1 METSVRKG
9 GTVVRSGQTDIF
21 VVGGGPAGLA
31 AAIAARR
38 KGFQVTVADGA
49 APPIEKPCGEG
60 MMPETLAVLNVLGV
74 NFAPEE
80 GFRFR
85 GVSFIQQGAT
95 VSADF
100 AHGRGLGLRRP
111 ALHEGLWR
119 AAENCGVRI
128 LWKTPVRGMQGQ
140 TVQLSCGTIRARWIV
155 GADGHGSRIRRWSGL
170 DSAVGHERRYANRRH
185 YQVRPWSNRMEVY
198 WGSTAQGYVTPIA
211 SDEVCVVTM
220 GNTPQAASFHNAL
233 NDLPELRERLAG
245 ARLGSRER
253 GAVSAMLSLQRVQRG
268 NVVLL
273 GDASGGV
280 DAITGEGLRM
290 AFQQAL
296 ALADALVTGDLQ
308 PYQRAHRKIARRPML
323 MGNLMLWLSRHS
335 PIRERAI
342 RAMQQRPDL
351 FTHMLATH
359 MGEATPMELL
369 FTGAQLGLRLLD
381 ASEKG

>member
-1 METSVRKG
+1 M
-9 GTVVRSGQTDIF
+9 
-21 VVGGGPAGLA
+21 
-31 AAIAARR
+31 
-38 KGFQVTVADGA
+38 
-49 APPIEKPCGEG
+49 
-60 MMPETLAVLNVLGV
+60 
-74 NFAPEE
+74 
-80 GFRFR
+80 
-85 GVSFIQQGAT
+85 
-95 VSADF
+95 
-100 AHGRGLGLRRP
+100 
-111 ALHEGLWR
+111 
-119 AAENCGVRI
+119 
-128 LWKTPVRGMQGQ
+128 
-140 TVQLSCGTIRARWIV
+140 
-155 GADGHGSRIRRWSGL
+155 
-170 DSAVGHERRYANRRH
+170 
-185 YQVRPWSNRMEVY
+185 
-198 WGSTAQGYVTPIA
+198 
-211 SDEVCVVTM
+211 
-220 GNTPQAASFHNAL
+220 
-233 NDLPELRERLAG
+233 
-245 ARLGSRER
+245 
-253 GAVSAMLSLQRVQRG
+253 
-268 NVVLL
+268 L